1 MKIPKLTIDNWC
13 AIGHAEV
20 ALDDRGLILIQGL
33 NHDDS
38 SQISNGAGKS
48 TIPEALSWCFYGET
62 AKEEDGDKV
71 VNRKAGKDASV
82 VTEVHDEDTG
92 DTWRISRYRKH
103 KTHKNM
109 LRLELQD
116 SATAYWQDKTQGT
129 DKLTQVLV
137 DKVIGCNY
145 EVFKAAIY
153 AGQEAMPDLPS
164 MTDKQLKVLIE
175 ESAGVAQLQAAA
187 DVANRILKERKA
199 AVTETSNK
207 IMTIQATI
215 SALQGSID
223 AAIID
228 RDQYDADRTTEVAT
242 LEAQLAAAKAAFD
255 PAMGPRLAAAQD
267 KLSAEVVEIQGHI
280 AGSDAERAE
289 ERSLAEGANQLANAE
304 AQLEGQLTRETK
316 TAQDLRHAMDHVH
329 DQVGSACGSCGHVI
343 EAGDLTAA
351 TDSAK
356 ARALAAVTAAKATK
370 EALGKARTASSVA
383 ASALTAHRA
392 SMTDVSAMTA
402 AIAERNE
409 KSSKLAAAYRDW
421 KAKEDGFAAAQTQI
435 DRRKAQVNP
444 YLKTI
449 DDAIKRKEEAEL
461 QIDVL
466 DAERLTLQHDQDVAE
481 HAAKVYGPAGV
492 RAHILDTVTPLL
504 NSRTSHYLSTLT
516 DGNVSAVWSTISKT
530 AKGELREKFVID
542 VVSLTGGE
550 TYKSLSG
557 GEKRKVRLACA
568 MALQDLVAS
577 RAAKPIRLWVAD
589 EIDHALD
596 PAGLERLMTILDDK
610 SRDKGTVLVI
620 SHTDLTDSI
629 RESMTVEKKGG
640 QATIRV

>member
-1 MKIPKLTIDNWC
+1 MKIPSLIIDNWC

-20 ALDDRGLILIQGL
+20 ALDDRGLMLIQGL
-33 NHDDS
+33 NHDDT

-48 TIPEALSWCFYGET
+48 TIPEALSWCFFGET

-82 VTEVHDEDTG
+82 MAEVFDEDTG
-92 DTWRISRYRKH
+92 DTWRVSRYRKH
-103 KTHKNM
+103 SKYKNQ

-129 DKLTQVLV
+129 DKLTQVMV

-153 AGQEAMPDLPS
+153 AGQEAMPDLPA

-199 AVTETSNK
+199 VVMETSNK
-207 IMTIQATI
+207 IMNIQAGI
-215 SALQGSID
+215 ASLQASID
-223 AAIID
+223 QAIID
-228 RDQYDADRTTEVAT
+228 RDEYEAT
-242 LEAQLAAAKAAFD
+242 RDTQVKGFEAHLATATAAFD
-255 PAMGPRLAAAQD
+255 PALGPRLETAQV
-267 KLSAEVVEIQGHI
+267 KLKADIVDIQKGI
-280 AGSDAERAE
+280 AGSDAERVE
-289 ERSLAEGANQLANAE
+289 ERKLSECAQQLASAE
-304 AQLEGQLTRETK
+304 TQLESQLTREARE
-316 TAQDLRHAMDHVH
+316 AQEARHAMDHVS
-329 DQVGSACGSCGHVI
+329 DKVGESCGSCGHVI
-343 EAGDLTAA
+343 EAGDLAGA
-351 TDSAK
+351 TDAAK
-356 ARALAAVTAAKATK
+356 AKAVAAVRAAQATK

-383 ASALTAHRA
+383 SSALTAHRA
-392 SMTDVSAMTA
+392 SMTNVSAMTA
-402 AIAERNE
+402 ALSERNE
-409 KSSKLAAAYRDW
+409 KVQKLSAAWQAW
-421 KAKEDGFAAAQTQI
+421 HTQQKSLVGMQTTI
-435 DRRKAQVNP
+435 DERKAQPNP

-449 DDAIKRKEEAEL
+449 DDSTKRMEAAKL
-461 QIDVL
+461 DIDVL
-466 DAERLTLQHDQDVAE
+466 DAQRLEQQVEQEVAE
-481 HAAKVYGPAGV
+481 HVAKVYGPAGV

-516 DGNVSAVWSTISKT
+516 DGNVTAVWSTISKT

-542 VVSLTGGE
+542 VISATGGE

-596 PAGLERLMTILDDK
+596 GAGLERLMTILDDK

-629 RESMTVEKKGG
+629 RESMTIEKRGG
-640 QATIRV
+640 QATIRT